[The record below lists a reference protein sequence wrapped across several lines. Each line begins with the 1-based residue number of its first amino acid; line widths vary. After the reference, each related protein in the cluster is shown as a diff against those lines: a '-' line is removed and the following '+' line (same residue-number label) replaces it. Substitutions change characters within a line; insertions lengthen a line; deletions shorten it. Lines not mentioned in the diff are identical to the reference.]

1 MAELI
6 LVGDKVLIEPDEG
19 EKLTAS
25 GLVLPAS
32 VTEQE
37 KVRAGRIV
45 KVGPGYLMPNPEYS
59 EGEPWQQSRT
69 AVRYLPLQATPGDVA
84 FFLFKESTEL
94 RYEDRTYLIIPHA
107 AILALVRTT
116 PDDVLDGIDGLL

>member
-6 LVGDKVLIEPDEG
+6 LVADRVLILPDDG

-32 VTEQE
+32 VADRE
-37 KVRAGRIV
+37 KVKAGRVV
-45 KVGPGYLMPNPEYS
+45 KVGPGYVIPNPEYS
-59 EGEPWQQSRT
+59 EGESWQQART
-69 AVRYLPLQATPGDVA
+69 AIRYLPLQAAPGDTA
-84 FFLFKESTEL
+84 FFLSNEATEL
-94 RYEDRTYLIIPHA
+94 AYEGKVYLILPHA

-116 PDDVLDGIDGLL
+116 PDDVLDGIHGLD

>member
-6 LVGDKVLIEPDEG
+6 LVADRVLIQPDEG

-32 VTEQE
+32 VADRE
-37 KVRAGRIV
+37 KVKAGRVV
-45 KVGPGYLMPNPEYS
+45 KVGPGYLIPNPEYS
-59 EGEPWQQSRT
+59 EGEDWQQSRT
-69 AVRYLPLQATPGDVA
+69 AVRYLPLQAAPGDSA
-84 FFLFKESTEL
+84 FFLSKEATEL
-94 RYEDRTYLIIPHA
+94 TYEGKTYLIIPHA

-116 PDDVLDGIDGLL
+116 ADDVLDRIHGLA